1 MKLTIFQSEKGD
13 CLLLS
18 SGSGAAATHVLV
30 DGGMRRSYRDHVARA
45 VSRLPHLD
53 LVYVS
58 HIDQDHISGV
68 LQLID
73 DAFDWKLFRLRQKRG
88 DAHPRPESPEPPE
101 IRAVWH
107 NAFHDQVS
115 ANAGDVEDMLIATA
129 NIASA
134 REELREAAIRNEEYA
149 TSIPE
154 ALQLSARIGIKQLGL
169 KVNQG
174 RGKLLMA
181 KKKQRPINVGPISF
195 TIIGPFANELR
206 DLKKKWNEWL
216 QSNVGKQ
223 AVKRLRARSKDDA
236 KAITAAS
243 FEDLTDQMLIQAQKL
258 GDRASVTA
266 PNLASLMVLAEED
279 GKTILFTGDGHWQT
293 VLDGLESAGVI
304 DRGDPLHVNVLKVQH
319 HGSEHNIA
327 RDFTDRISADHYVF
341 CGNGAHKNPDLDV
354 VQLLFD
360 SRVGNERSPNAP
372 DRRFHFWF
380 NSHSSVTDVKNRP
393 HMRKLESLVEKLAAK
408 SGGRLI
414 PHFLTK
420 SAFPPLK
427 V

>member
-115 ANAGDVEDMLIATA
+115 ASAGDVEDMLIATA

-206 DLKKKWNEWL
+206 DLNRDGFEIVML
-216 QSNVGKQ
+216 RNATIFGLGSNVWTSAPVALSNTLTEGSRSGAGSYFGPPATCSRVWSIRTSSSVIRVIASIGIMNVVSPRPRKPPE
-223 AVKRLRARSKDDA
+223 AGRGCSRACCSSSSMRA
-236 KAITAAS
+236 CEAAS
-243 FEDLTDQMLIQAQKL
+243 ACSWM
-258 GDRASVTA
+258 
-266 PNLASLMVLAEED
+266 
-279 GKTILFTGDGHWQT
+279 TIAWAIRYGA
-293 VLDGLESAGVI
+293 AG
-304 DRGDPLHVNVLKVQH
+304 
-319 HGSEHNIA
+319 
-327 RDFTDRISADHYVF
+327 
-341 CGNGAHKNPDLDV
+341 
-354 VQLLFD
+354 
-360 SRVGNERSPNAP
+360 
-372 DRRFHFWF
+372 
-380 NSHSSVTDVKNRP
+380 
-393 HMRKLESLVEKLAAK
+393 
-408 SGGRLI
+408 
-414 PHFLTK
+414 
-420 SAFPPLK
+420 
-427 V
+427 